1 MDKEPHS
8 LRRPQTALGNAYLSP
23 VLSLLL
29 PPTYNI
35 PTSSVPSLACLLP
48 FVLKVQQARVP
59 CAVLAARCCGCA
71 LHFSTLTSQSELA
84 RLFLQDVWS
93 PTSQQRA
100 PPCAATL
107 SPSPGPPSPPPL
119 LSALR
124 EADRQRREG
133 YCPSRHWQGRSGGL
147 RLGQE
152 DSLRRVCSKIQ
163 IM

>member
-1 MDKEPHS
+1 MDKELHS
-8 LRRPQTALGNAYLSP
+8 LRRAQTALGNAYLSP

-59 CAVLAARCCGCA
+59 CAVFAARCRGCA

-84 RLFLQDVWS
+84 RRLLHDAS
-93 PTSQQRA
+93 KAEPTN
-100 PPCAATL
+100 CAGPL
-107 SPSPGPPSPPPL
+107 SRSPGPSPPPAL

-147 RLGQE
+147 RLG
-152 DSLRRVCSKIQ
+152 
-163 IM
+163 